1 MCSTRYGCLYFLNE
15 HDCDTKFTTVK
26 YKLYIFFYNF
36 GSSSEIPQFR
46 LPYDVV
52 NFELELVKDLG
63 VKVSIFFLSLFM
75 IVCNVVNLK
84 HKKCLFL
91 ECKSART
98 PLVQLSETISSH
110 ICFQVECGKPLSTNH
125 GLTLQSLQEDG
136 YKAVFLGIGDGYF
149 LA

>member
-1 MCSTRYGCLYFLNE
+1 MCSTRYGCLLYFLNE
-15 HDCDTKFTTVK
+15 HDSDTNFTIVK

-84 HKKCLFL
+84 HKKCLFWNAKVHVHL
-91 ECKSART
+91 WCSFPRLFHLISASRWNVVNLYQRT
-98 PLVQLSETISSH
+98 MV
-110 ICFQVECGKPLSTNH
+110 
-125 GLTLQSLQEDG
+125 
-136 YKAVFLGIGDGYF
+136 
-149 LA
+149 